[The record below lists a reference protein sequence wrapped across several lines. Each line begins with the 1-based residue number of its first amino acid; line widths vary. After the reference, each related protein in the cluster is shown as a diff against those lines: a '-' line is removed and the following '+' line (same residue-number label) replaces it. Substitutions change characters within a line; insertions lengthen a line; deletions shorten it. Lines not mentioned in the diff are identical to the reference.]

1 MNDVTAFEPAC
12 ATTEAAIRAIRL
24 MDLTSLND
32 DDHDARIIAL
42 CHQARTPVGTT
53 AAVCIYPRF
62 VGLARLTLAAQGTPE
77 VKVATVVNFPH
88 GDDDLAT
95 VLAETRA
102 ALADGA
108 DEIDLVIPWRALMAG
123 DEAPARA
130 LVRGCKALCGA
141 RVLKVI
147 IESGELQ
154 EPALIRA
161 ASLLA
166 IEEGADFIKTST
178 GKVAVNATP
187 AACHTMLA
195 AIAECDAQDRVGFK
209 AAGGVKSA
217 REAAEYLAMAAALF
231 GEEWLVAERFRF
243 GASSLLGQL
252 LATLG
257 EGKLSPATDHG
268 Y

>member
-1 MNDVTAFEPAC
+1 MTHITPIDSLLA
-12 ATTEAAIRAIRL
+12 ATRAIQL
-24 MDLTSLND
+24 MDLTSLNEED
-32 DDHDARIIAL
+32 DDARIIAL
-42 CHQARTPVGTT
+42 CRQAQTPFGNT
-53 AAVCIYPRF
+53 AAVCIFPRF
-62 VGLARLTLAAQGTPE
+62 VGLARKTLAAQGTPQI
-77 VKVATVVNFPH
+77 KVATVVNFPH
-88 GDDDLAT
+88 GDDEHGA

-102 ALADGA
+102 ALMDGA

-123 DEAPARA
+123 DEAGARA

-147 IESGELQ
+147 IESGELKA
-154 EPALIRA
+154 PALIRA

-178 GKVAVNATP
+178 GKVAINATP
-187 AACHTMLA
+187 EACRIMLA
-195 AIAECDAQDRVGFK
+195 AIAECGAQDRVGFK

-217 REAAEYLAMAAALF
+217 REAAEYLAMAAAHF

-252 LATLG
+252 LATLT
-257 EGKLSPATDHG
+257 GKTPVAAGSG

>member
-12 ATTEAAIRAIRL
+12 ATTEAAILAIHL

-166 IEEGADFIKTST
+166 ILNAKGDSFRRRWEG
-178 GKVAVNATP
+178 VP
-187 AACHTMLA
+187 
-195 AIAECDAQDRVGFK
+195 
-209 AAGGVKSA
+209 
-217 REAAEYLAMAAALF
+217 
-231 GEEWLVAERFRF
+231 FRI
-243 GASSLLGQL
+243 
-252 LATLG
+252 
-257 EGKLSPATDHG
+257 
-268 Y
+268 